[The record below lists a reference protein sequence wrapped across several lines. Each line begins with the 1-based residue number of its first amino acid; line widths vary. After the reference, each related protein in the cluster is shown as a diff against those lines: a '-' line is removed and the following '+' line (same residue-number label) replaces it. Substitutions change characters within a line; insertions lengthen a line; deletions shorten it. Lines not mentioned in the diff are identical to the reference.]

1 VKRKRAGKVRGGGG
15 GGADDRRRRERENT
29 GGRERDA
36 GADRNIDEGE
46 EEEDDGER
54 EKNRRAEERTRE
66 EGGENA
72 EMKCDRPG
80 HHGMD
85 NSSWEGREGRGSG
98 GRERDADRN
107 IDEGEKEEGD

>member
-1 VKRKRAGKVRGGGG
+1 MVRGGGG
-15 GGADDRRRRERENT
+15 GGDDDRRRRERENT

-36 GADRNIDEGE
+36 GADADRNVDEGE
-46 EEEDDGER
+46 EEEDAGER

-72 EMKCDRPG
+72 EMKCDGPG
-80 HHGMD
+80 HCGMG

-98 GRERDADRN
+98 GAVVN
-107 IDEGEKEEGD
+107 IHSHNRIFLPSLNTLLP